1 MTYPVEVNWKLK
13 VILKKSSEKIT
24 TASLTANNL
33 SLITNSNRVKQKKSN
48 LVPTLKGG
56 GGRGLE
62 LTLIPRQVS
71 KQLKCN
77 FNSVYFV
84 SIYSHIRGK

>member
-33 SLITNSNRVKQKKSN
+33 SLITNSNRVKQKK
-48 LVPTLKGG
+48 
-56 GGRGLE
+56 
-62 LTLIPRQVS
+62 
-71 KQLKCN
+71 KQ
-77 FNSVYFV
+77 S
-84 SIYSHIRGK
+84 RADT